1 MSGALPWA
9 EDIWYLET
17 MEKARMPDVDSGESL
32 KQLPVERLI
41 ALILQ
46 QQKVIAALQQ
56 EIERLKITVA
66 TDSQTSS
73 KPPSTDLLKKPT
85 TAKQPASPTASDLP
99 QRKPGG
105 QPGHEGKT
113 RKGFGRVDRIEILQP
128 TLCNYCG
135 SQHLETKPVS
145 VTVQQVAQ
153 LVAQPIE
160 VVEYQRHSCRCL
172 GCGRC
177 ASANWPANV
186 IPGQDL
192 DASLQAFLGWLGNY
206 GQLPYEKQAELLWEL
221 GRISVGTGTLAA
233 NNSRI
238 ALAVS
243 DSVSELKQWVK
254 TQPHV
259 HVDETPW
266 IVKGIKE
273 WLWVVTGKLFCVF
286 HAGDTR
292 SRAELEQLLGKS
304 FSGAISSDDLSVYNG
319 YPVIGQQKCLAH
331 LRRHIQKLI
340 KFGHGVQVTIGEVLL
355 QLVDEAFRQYRHWQ
369 DTADIASYQI
379 WVEAFKLRLAAALEQ
394 LLPLA
399 GYEAG
404 KILRSLRDKSQQWW
418 YFLNHPEVPP
428 DNNLAERALRL
439 AVTKRKVS
447 GGSRSMERFSET
459 AILLTVAQTCRFQG
473 RSVMQFLSRALS
485 QKAHHGLPPPTLIP
499 VTAV

>member
-1 MSGALPWA
+1 MVG
-9 EDIWYLET
+9 DIWYLEC
-17 MEKARMPDVDSGESL
+17 MEKARMPEVENGESL
-32 KQLPVERLI
+32 KKLPVEQLI

-56 EIERLKITVA
+56 EIERLKIRVA

-73 KPPSTDLLKKPT
+73 KPPSTDLINKPT
-85 TAKQPASPTASDLP
+85 TAKQQAQPTASDTP
-99 QRKPGG
+99 KRKPGG

-113 RKGFGRVDRIEILQP
+113 RKGFGRVDRIEALRP
-128 TLCNYCG
+128 TSCNHCG
-135 SQHLETKPVS
+135 SKDLETEPVS
-145 VTVQQVAQ
+145 VIVQQVAQ
-153 LVAQPIE
+153 LAEQPIE
-160 VVEYQRHSCRCL
+160 VVEYQRRSYRCHSCGCL
-172 GCGRC
+172 
-177 ASANWPANV
+177 ATANWPDNV

-192 DASLQAFLGWLGNY
+192 DAGLQAFLGWLGNY
-206 GQLPYEKQAELLWEL
+206 GQLPYEKQAELLGEL
-221 GRISVGTGTLAA
+221 GGIEVGTGTLVAT
-233 NNSRI
+233 NSRV
-238 ALAVS
+238 AQTLS

-266 IVKGIKE
+266 VVKGIKE
-273 WLWVVTGKLFCVF
+273 WLWVVANKLFCVF

-304 FSGAISSDDLSVYNG
+304 FSGVISSDDLSVYNG

-331 LRRHIQKLI
+331 LRRHVQKLI
-340 KFGHGVQVTIGEVLL
+340 KFGHGMQVTIGEILL
-355 QLVDEAFRQYRHWQ
+355 QLIDEAFSQYRHWQ
-369 DTADIASYQI
+369 NTASIADYQV
-379 WVEAFKLRLAAALEQ
+379 WAEAFGLRVVAAVEQ

-418 YFLNHPEVPP
+418 YFLTHPQVPP

-447 GGSRSMERFSET
+447 GGSRSMERFEET
-459 AILLTVAQTCRFQG
+459 AILLTAAQTCRFQG
-473 RSVMQFLSRALS
+473 RSVMQFLREALM
-485 QKAHHGLPPPTLIP
+485 AHAHQGLPPPTLIP
-499 VTAV
+499 AIPS